1 MNRMKTKKTKS
12 TVLLLLASIVISLS
26 FSSCAVKNQFLTS
39 TVVPAAQGTVLIK
52 QDKNMNYVIK
62 IELSNLSPSTR
73 LSPPATAYIVWSV
86 NADNTTQSLGQ
97 LNSSTGFMTK
107 DLSAKMET
115 ISVTKPVK
123 IFITS
128 ENDVSTQYPSYSNII
143 LTTEY
148 LK

>member
-1 MNRMKTKKTKS
+1 MKTKKNKS

-39 TVVPAAQGTVLIK
+39 TVVPAAQGTVQIK
-52 QDKNMNYVIK
+52 KDKNMNYAIK
-62 IELSNLSPSTR
+62 IELTNLSPSTR
-73 LSPPATAYIVWSV
+73 LTPPATAYIVWMV